1 MTKSKFTED
10 SYEQALIALFRDELG
25 YDYIYGP
32 DIERDYRQPCYVDAL
47 EQAIPSINPGLPAE
61 ALEEA
66 IRRILNAT
74 DGTLVQSNEAFM
86 RALQDGLEVP
96 YEHNGE
102 ERTAIVNLIDY
113 EHKAKDSKNTFHIA
127 NQWRVEGLDAIR
139 CDMIV
144 FVNGLPLVV
153 IELKSPSEEGVTVQ
167 DAYLQI
173 RNYQLKA
180 PDLFT
185 YNAFNVISNM
195 FRTYAGTITADEQRY
210 MEWKSRDGQYE
221 DKDHVNYDTFF
232 HGIFPKDRLPD
243 IIRNFIC
250 FDHREGQPA
259 KILAGYHQYFA
270 VNRALACTYKAM
282 TGNGKIGVFWHTQGS
297 GKSLSMVFLARLLGR
312 HFPESTIVVVT
323 DRNDLDD
330 QLYGQFS
337 RCADFLRQMPQQAG
351 SKAELGDML
360 RDRKAGGIFFT
371 TIQKFEEDTRFLSDR
386 RNIIVMTDEAH
397 RSQYGDTTFDIKTL
411 KTKKGYAKL
420 MREALPHA
428 SFIGF
433 TGTPI
438 SDRDR
443 DTKEVFGN
451 YIDIYDMT
459 QSVRDHATLPVYYES
474 RAMKLK
480 LNADILAQLD
490 EEFATLDTIGVTD
503 AQLEKTKHELSRLEE
518 VLGAPETI
526 NSLVDDILDHYT
538 RYRQQELTGK
548 VMIVAYNR
556 KIAMSIY
563 NRILQLQPGW
573 TNKVKV
579 VMTSSNKD
587 DEKWRPII
595 GNDAYRKQLAK
606 EFKDEQSELK
616 IAIVVDMWLTGF
628 DVPSLSTMYM
638 YKPMAGHNLMQA
650 IARVNRVF
658 PEKEGG
664 LIVDYIGIAQAL
676 KRAMQD
682 YSEHD
687 KKNFA
692 DPDIAKTALRTY
704 KEKREICHDM
714 LHGFDY
720 SAFPNATDAQKAQ
733 LIKQAVNFLCAVERD
748 PKRKDFIKESALLH
762 NAVTL
767 CRSLLNDDELQF
779 EAFYDAV
786 RVLLVRIDTNGNT
799 SVRAKE
805 INERIKNLLSQSVQS
820 EGIVVL
826 FDEKKRNFSLF
837 DEKFLQDIKNMK
849 EKNLAVEIL
858 KKLLKG
864 VVNGY
869 KHTNVVQSAKF
880 SELLSQALSMYLKG
894 MLTNEEVINELI
906 RLAEQIKQAEQQGN
920 NLGLT
925 NEEKAFYDALTQQD
939 EVRKA
944 YTNEQFIALTKELTE
959 TLRRNRT
966 IDWNKRESGQAE
978 MRKMVKR
985 LLRKYNYPP
994 EGQKQ
999 ALQTVME
1006 QCEQWA
1012 EEEYESNDRMN
1023 FSTHN
1028 SEIHYHINH
1037 VDNLHIGDN
1046 VENKYNTAE

>member
-1 MTKSKFTED
+1 MSKAKFTED
-10 SYEQALIALFRDELG
+10 SYEQALISLFRDELD

-32 DIERDYRQPCYVDAL
+32 DIVRDYRQPCFVEVL
-47 EQAIPSINPGLPAE
+47 ENAIYRINPTLPKE

-66 IRRILNAT
+66 IRRVLYAT
-74 DGTLVQSNEAFM
+74 DSTLIQSNETFM
-86 RALQDGLEVP
+86 QYLQDGMEVSFLL
-96 YEHNGE
+96 NGE
-102 ERTAIVNLIDY
+102 ERTELVKLIDY
-113 EHKAKDSKNTFHIA
+113 NDDTKETNNDFHIA
-127 NQWRVEGLDAIR
+127 NQWRVEGHDAIR
-139 CDMIV
+139 CDMVV
-144 FVNGLPLVV
+144 FVNGMPLVV
-153 IELKSPSEEGVTVQ
+153 IELKSPSEEGVSVH

-173 RNYQLKA
+173 KNYQLKA

-185 YNAFNVISNM
+185 YNAFNVISDM
-195 FRTYAGTITADEQRY
+195 FITYAGTITADEERY
-210 MEWKSRDGQYE
+210 MEWKSVDGKYE
-221 DKDHVNYDTFF
+221 DKKHVNYDTFF
-232 HGIFPKDRLPD
+232 HGIFPKERLLD

-270 VNRALACTYKAM
+270 VNRALNCTYKAVE
-282 TGNGKIGVFWHTQGS
+282 GNGKIGVFWHTQGS
-297 GKSLSMVFLARLLGR
+297 GKSLSMVFFAHLLGR
-312 HFPESTIVVVT
+312 HFTESTIVVVT

-330 QLYGQFS
+330 QLFGQFS

-351 SKAELGDML
+351 SKAELGDLL

-397 RSQYGDTTFDIKTL
+397 RSQYGDVHYDFEAKR
-411 KTKKGYAKL
+411 TKKGFAKL
-420 MREALPHA
+420 MREALPNA

-433 TGTPI
+433 TGTPV

-443 DTKEVFGN
+443 DTQEVFGN

-459 QSVRDHATLPVYYES
+459 QSVRDGATLPVYYES
-474 RAMKLK
+474 RAMRLK
-480 LNADILAQLD
+480 LNADILEQLD
-490 EEFATLDTIGVTD
+490 AEFTNLDTAGVTD

-526 NSLVDDILDHYT
+526 NSLVDDILLHYT
-538 RYRQQELTGK
+538 SYREQELTGK

-556 KIAMSIY
+556 RIAMSIY
-563 NRILQLQPGW
+563 KRILELQPDW

-587 DEKWRPII
+587 DADWRPII

-606 EFKDEQSELK
+606 EFKDEHSELK

-658 PEKEGG
+658 PEKQGG

-676 KRAMQD
+676 KRAMQEYTD
-682 YSEHD
+682 RD
-687 KKNFA
+687 KKQFG
-692 DPDIAKTALRTY
+692 DPNIAKTALRTY
-704 KEKREICHDM
+704 QEKKEICEDM

-720 SAFPNATDAQKAQ
+720 SAFPQSTDAQKAV
-733 LIKQAVNFLCAVERD
+733 LIKDAVNFLCEPNRA
-748 PKRKDFIKESALLH
+748 PKRKAFLDQSALLH

-767 CRSLLNDDELQF
+767 CRSLLSEQELQF
-779 EAFYDAV
+779 VAFYDAV
-786 RVLLVRIDTNGNT
+786 RVLLLRFEMGST
-799 SVRAKE
+799 SVKAKE
-805 INERIKNLLSQSVQS
+805 INERIKNLLAQSVQS

-826 FDEKKRNFSLF
+826 FDEKKRDFSLF
-837 DEKFLQDIKNMK
+837 DEKFLNDLKNMK

-864 VVNGY
+864 VIGGY
-869 KHTNVVQSAKF
+869 KHTNIVQSAKF
-880 SELLSQALSMYLKG
+880 SELLSQALSSYLKG

-906 RLAEQIKQAEQQGN
+906 NLALQIKSAQEKGN
-920 NLGLT
+920 ELGLT
-925 NEEKAFYDALTQQD
+925 DEEKAFYDALTQQ
-939 EVRKA
+939 EKVREA
-944 YTNEQFIALTKELTE
+944 YSNEQFIALTKELTE
-959 TLRRNRT
+959 TLRKNRT
-966 IDWNKRESGQAE
+966 IDWNKKESAQAD
-978 MRKMVKR
+978 MRRLVKR
-985 LLRKYNYPP
+985 LLRKYEYPP
-994 EGQKQ
+994 EGQEQ
-999 ALQTVME
+999 ALVTVMA

-1012 EEEYESNDRMN
+1012 DQEYESPLIVTNVTIN
-1023 FSTHN
+1023 E
-1028 SEIHYHINH
+1028 EIHYHPGSVHI
-1037 VDNLHIGDN
+1037 DNSTNISLN
-1046 VENKYNTAE
+1046 PQN

>member
-1 MTKSKFTED
+1 MTKTKFTED
-10 SYEQALIALFRDELG
+10 SYEQALIALFRDELD

-47 EQAIPSINPGLPAE
+47 EPALRRLNPNLPDAVI
-61 ALEEA
+61 EEA
-66 IRRILNAT
+66 TKRILYAT
-74 DGTLVQSNEAFM
+74 DSTLIQSNEAFM

-96 YEHNGE
+96 YMHDGE
-102 ERTAIVNLIDY
+102 ERTAIVQLIDY
-113 EHKAKDSKNTFHIA
+113 EHKDKNAFHVA

-139 CDMIV
+139 CDMVV
-144 FVNGLPLVV
+144 FINGMPLVV
-153 IELKSPSEEGVTVQ
+153 IELKSPSEEGVSVS

-185 YNAFNVISNM
+185 YNAFNVISDM
-195 FRTYAGTITADEQRY
+195 FTTLAGTITANEERY
-210 MEWKSRDGQYE
+210 MEWKSVDGKYE
-221 DKDHVNYDTFF
+221 DKEHVNYDTFF
-232 HGIFPKDRLPD
+232 HGIFPKDRLLD
-243 IIRNFIC
+243 ILRNFIC

-270 VNRALACTYKAM
+270 VNHALDCTYRAIN
-282 TGNGKIGVFWHTQGS
+282 GDGKIGVFWHTQGS
-297 GKSLSMVFLARLLGR
+297 GKSLSMVFLAHLLSR
-312 HFPESTIVVVT
+312 HFQESTIVVVT

-337 RCADFLRQMPQQAG
+337 RCADFLRQKPIQAT
-351 SKAELGDML
+351 SKAELGDLL

-397 RSQYGDTTFDIKTL
+397 RSQYGDVSYDVL
-411 KTKKGYAKL
+411 KARTKKGYAKL
-420 MREALPHA
+420 MREALPNA

-443 DTKEVFGN
+443 DTQEVFGD

-480 LNADILAQLD
+480 LNPEILEQLD
-490 EEFATLDTIGVTD
+490 KEFDTLDSLGITD
-503 AQLEKTKHELSRLEE
+503 MQLEKTKHKLSRLEE

-526 NSLVDDILDHYT
+526 NSLVDDILLHYT
-538 RYRQQELTGK
+538 KYRQDELTGK

-556 KIAMSIY
+556 KIAMDIY
-563 NRILQLQPGW
+563 RRILALQPTW
-573 TNKVKV
+573 TEKVKV
-579 VMTSSNKD
+579 VMTSNNQD
-587 DEKWRPII
+587 PEEWRSVI
-595 GNDAYRKQLAK
+595 GNEAYRKQLATD
-606 EFKDEQSELK
+606 FKDENSPLK

-676 KRAMQD
+676 KRAMKEYTD
-682 YSEHD
+682 RD
-687 KKNFA
+687 KKRFG
-692 DPDIAKTALRTY
+692 DPDIAKTALTTY
-704 KEKREICHDM
+704 REKDEICRD
-714 LHGFDY
+714 LFFGFDFSQY
-720 SAFPNATDAQKAQ
+720 PSATDAEKG
-733 LIKQAVNFLCAVERD
+733 LIIKSAANFLLAPDKEPR
-748 PKRKDFIKESALLH
+748 RIAFIKESALLH

-767 CRSLLNDDELQF
+767 CRSLLSDDQLQIV
-779 EAFYDAV
+779 AFYDAV
-786 RVLLVRIDTNGNT
+786 RVLLMRFETSRN

-805 INERIKNLLSQSVQS
+805 VNERIRNLLSQSVQS

-826 FDEKKRNFSLF
+826 FDDKNSDFSIF
-837 DEKFLQDIKNMK
+837 DETFLEEIRHMK

-858 KKLLKG
+858 KRLLKG
-864 VVNGY
+864 VINGY
-869 KHTNVVQSAKF
+869 KQTNIVQSARF
-880 SELLSQALSMYLKG
+880 SELLSQALSLYLKG
-894 MLTNEEVINELI
+894 MLTNEEVISELI
-906 RLAEQIKQAEQQGN
+906 RLAHQIKAAEKQGN
-920 NLGLT
+920 ELGLT
-925 NEEKAFYDALTQQD
+925 AEEKAFYDALTQQ
-939 EVRKA
+939 EAVRQA
-944 YTNEQFIALTKELTE
+944 YSDEQFIALTKELTDK
-959 TLRRNRT
+959 LRKNRT
-966 IDWNKRESGQAE
+966 IDWNKRESAQAG
-978 MRKMVKR
+978 MRKMVKH
-985 LLRKYNYPP
+985 LLREYDYPP

-999 ALQTVME
+999 ALEVVMQ

-1012 EEEYESNDRMN
+1012 EQEYNKPLIVNSIHIDTYND
-1023 FSTHN
+1023 N
-1028 SEIHYHINH
+1028 SRHIH
-1037 VDNLHIGDN
+1037 LS
-1046 VENKYNTAE
+1046 E

>member
-1 MTKSKFTED
+1 MTNIKFTED
-10 SYEQALIALFRDELG
+10 SYEQALIALFRDELD

-47 EQAIPSINPGLPAE
+47 EPALRRINPNLPDAVI
-61 ALEEA
+61 EEA
-66 IRRILNAT
+66 TKRVLYAT
-74 DGTLVQSNEAFM
+74 DSTLIQSNEAFM

-96 YEHNGE
+96 YMHDGE
-102 ERTAIVNLIDY
+102 ERTAIVQLIDY
-113 EHKAKDSKNTFHIA
+113 EHKGKDNKNTFHIA

-139 CDMIV
+139 CDMVV
-144 FVNGLPLVV
+144 FINGMPLVV
-153 IELKSPSEEGVTVQ
+153 IELKSPSEEGVSVH
-167 DAYLQI
+167 DAYLQMK
-173 RNYQLKA
+173 NYQLKA

-185 YNAFNVISNM
+185 YNAFNVISDM
-195 FRTYAGTITADEQRY
+195 YLSYAGTITADEERY
-210 MEWKSRDGQYE
+210 MEWKSVDGKYE
-221 DKDHVNYDTFF
+221 DKKHVSYDTFF
-232 HGIFPKDRLPD
+232 HGIFPKERLLD

-250 FDHREGQPA
+250 FDHREGQAA

-270 VNRALACTYKAM
+270 VNRALGCTYKAVE
-282 TGNGKIGVFWHTQGS
+282 GNGKIGVFWHTQGS
-297 GKSLSMVFLARLLGR
+297 GKSLSMVFFARLLGR
-312 HFPESTIVVVT
+312 HFSESTIVVVT

-330 QLYGQFS
+330 QLFGQFS
-337 RCADFLRQMPQQAG
+337 RCAQFLRQMPQQAG
-351 SKAELGDML
+351 SKAELGDLL

-397 RSQYGDTTFDIKTL
+397 RSQYGDVHYDFEAKR
-411 KTKKGYAKL
+411 TKKGYAKL
-420 MREALPHA
+420 MREALPNA

-433 TGTPI
+433 TGTPV

-443 DTKEVFGN
+443 DTQEVFGN

-459 QSVRDHATLPVYYES
+459 QSVRDGATLPVYYES
-474 RAMKLK
+474 RAMRLK
-480 LNADILAQLD
+480 LNADILEQLD
-490 EEFATLDTIGVTD
+490 AEFSNLDTAGVTD

-526 NSLVDDILDHYT
+526 NSLVDDILLHYT
-538 RYRQQELTGK
+538 SYREQELTGK

-563 NRILQLQPGW
+563 QRILDLHPDW
-573 TNKVKV
+573 LNKVKV

-587 DEKWRPII
+587 DAEWRPII

-606 EFKDEQSELK
+606 EFKDENSELK

-658 PEKEGG
+658 PEKQGG

-676 KRAMQD
+676 KRAMQEYTD
-682 YSEHD
+682 RD
-687 KKNFA
+687 KKQFG
-692 DPDIAKTALRTY
+692 DPNIAKTALRTY
-704 KEKREICHDM
+704 QEKKEICEDM

-720 SAFPNATDAQKAQ
+720 SAFPYSTDAQKAV
-733 LIKQAVNFLCAVERD
+733 LIKEAVNFLCEVSRE
-748 PKRKDFIKESALLH
+748 PKRKAFIQESALLH

-767 CRSLLNDDELQF
+767 CRSLLSENELQF
-779 EAFYDAV
+779 VAFYDAV
-786 RVLLVRIDTNGNT
+786 RVLLQRFEMGTT
-799 SVRAKE
+799 SVKAKE

-826 FDEKKRNFSLF
+826 FDEKKRDFSLF
-837 DEKFLQDIKNMK
+837 DEKFLNDLRNMK

-864 VVNGY
+864 VVAGY

-906 RLAEQIKQAEQQGN
+906 NIALQMKSAQEQGN
-920 NLGLT
+920 DLGLT
-925 NEEKAFYDALTQQD
+925 DEEKAFYDALTQQ
-939 EVRKA
+939 EKVREA

-959 TLRRNRT
+959 TLRKNRT
-966 IDWNKRESGQAE
+966 IDWNKKESAQAD
-978 MRKMVKR
+978 MRRLVKR
-985 LLRKYNYPP
+985 LLRKYQYPP
-994 EGQKQ
+994 EGQEQ
-999 ALQTVME
+999 ALETVMA

-1012 EEEYESNDRMN
+1012 DEEYESPLIVNQ
-1023 FSTHN
+1023 F
-1028 SEIHYHINH
+1028 
-1037 VDNLHIGDN
+1037 
-1046 VENKYNTAE
+1046 VENHIHIDTFNNYQDDHSQHLTIEK

>member
-1 MTKSKFTED
+1 MTKTKFTED
-10 SYEQALIALFRDELG
+10 SYEQALIALFRDELD

-47 EQAIPSINPGLPAE
+47 EPALRRLNPNLPDAVI
-61 ALEEA
+61 EEA
-66 IRRILNAT
+66 TKRILYAT
-74 DGTLVQSNEAFM
+74 DSTLIQSNEAFM

-96 YEHNGE
+96 YMHDGE
-102 ERTAIVNLIDY
+102 ERTAIVQLIDY
-113 EHKAKDSKNTFHIA
+113 EHKDKNAFHVA

-139 CDMIV
+139 CDMVV
-144 FVNGLPLVV
+144 FINGMPLVV
-153 IELKSPSEEGVTVQ
+153 IELKSPSEEGVSVS

-185 YNAFNVISNM
+185 YNAFNVISDM
-195 FRTYAGTITADEQRY
+195 FTTLAGTITANEERY
-210 MEWKSRDGQYE
+210 MEWKSVDGKYE
-221 DKDHVNYDTFF
+221 DKEHVNYDTFF
-232 HGIFPKDRLPD
+232 HGIFPKDRLLD
-243 IIRNFIC
+243 ILRNFIC

-270 VNRALACTYKAM
+270 VNHALDCTYRAIN
-282 TGNGKIGVFWHTQGS
+282 GDGKIGVFWHTQGS
-297 GKSLSMVFLARLLGR
+297 GKSLSMVFLAHLLSR
-312 HFPESTIVVVT
+312 HFQESTIVVVT

-337 RCADFLRQMPQQAG
+337 RCADFLRQKPQQAG
-351 SKAELGDML
+351 SKAELSDLL

-397 RSQYGDTTFDIKTL
+397 RSQYGDVSYDVL
-411 KTKKGYAKL
+411 KARTKKGYAKL
-420 MREALPHA
+420 MREALPNA

-443 DTKEVFGN
+443 DTQEVFGD

-480 LNADILAQLD
+480 LNPEILEQLD
-490 EEFATLDTIGVTD
+490 KEFDTLDSLGITD
-503 AQLEKTKHELSRLEE
+503 MQLEKTKHKLSRLEE

-526 NSLVDDILDHYT
+526 NSLVDDILLHYT
-538 RYRQQELTGK
+538 KYRQDELTGK

-556 KIAMSIY
+556 KIAMDIY
-563 NRILQLQPGW
+563 RRILALQPTW
-573 TNKVKV
+573 TEKVKV
-579 VMTSSNKD
+579 VMTSNNQD
-587 DEKWRPII
+587 PEEWRSVI
-595 GNDAYRKQLAK
+595 GNEAYRKQLATD
-606 EFKDEQSELK
+606 FKDENSPLK

-676 KRAMQD
+676 KRAMKEYTD
-682 YSEHD
+682 RD
-687 KKNFA
+687 KKRFG
-692 DPDIAKTALRTY
+692 DPDIAKTALTTY
-704 KEKREICHDM
+704 REKDEICRD
-714 LHGFDY
+714 LFFGFDFSQY
-720 SAFPNATDAQKAQ
+720 PSATDAEKG
-733 LIKQAVNFLCAVERD
+733 LIIKSAANFLLAPDKEPR
-748 PKRKDFIKESALLH
+748 RIAFIKESALLH

-767 CRSLLNDDELQF
+767 CRSLLSDDQLQIV
-779 EAFYDAV
+779 AFYDAV
-786 RVLLVRIDTNGNT
+786 RVLLMRFETSRN

-805 INERIKNLLSQSVQS
+805 VNERIRNLLSQSVQS

-826 FDEKKRNFSLF
+826 FDDKNRDFSIF
-837 DEKFLQDIKNMK
+837 DETFLEEIRHMK

-858 KKLLKG
+858 KRLLKG
-864 VVNGY
+864 VINGY
-869 KHTNVVQSAKF
+869 KQTNIVQSARF
-880 SELLSQALSMYLKG
+880 SELLSQALSLYLKG
-894 MLTNEEVINELI
+894 MLTNEEVISELI
-906 RLAEQIKQAEQQGN
+906 RLAHQIKAAEKQGN
-920 NLGLT
+920 ELGLT
-925 NEEKAFYDALTQQD
+925 AEEKAFYDALTQQ
-939 EVRKA
+939 ESVRQA
-944 YTNEQFIALTKELTE
+944 YSDEQFIALTKELTDK
-959 TLRRNRT
+959 LRKNRT
-966 IDWNKRESGQAE
+966 IDWNKRESAQAG
-978 MRKMVKR
+978 MRKMVKH
-985 LLRKYNYPP
+985 LLREYDYPP

-999 ALQTVME
+999 ALEVVMQ

-1012 EEEYESNDRMN
+1012 EQEYNKPLIVNSIHIDTYND
-1023 FSTHN
+1023 N
-1028 SEIHYHINH
+1028 SRHIH
-1037 VDNLHIGDN
+1037 LS
-1046 VENKYNTAE
+1046 E

>member
-1 MTKSKFTED
+1 MTKTKFTED
-10 SYEQALIALFRDELG
+10 SYEQALISLFRDELG

-47 EQAIPSINPGLPAE
+47 EP
-61 ALEEA
+61 A
-66 IRRILNAT
+66 IRRLNPNLPDAVIEEATKRVLYAT
-74 DGTLVQSNEAFM
+74 DSTLIQSNETFM

-96 YEHNGE
+96 YMHDGE
-102 ERTAIVNLIDY
+102 ERTAIVKLIDY
-113 EHKAKDSKNTFHIA
+113 EHKGKDNKNTFHIA

-139 CDMIV
+139 CDMVV
-144 FVNGLPLVV
+144 FINGMPLVV
-153 IELKSPSEEGVTVQ
+153 IELKSPSEEGVSVS

-185 YNAFNVISNM
+185 YNAFNVISDM
-195 FRTYAGTITADEQRY
+195 FTTLAGTITANEERY
-210 MEWKSRDGQYE
+210 MEWKSVDGKYE
-221 DKDHVNYDTFF
+221 DKEHVNYDTFF
-232 HGIFPKDRLPD
+232 HGIFPKDRLLD
-243 IIRNFIC
+243 ILRNFIC

-270 VNRALACTYKAM
+270 VNHALDCTYRAIN
-282 TGNGKIGVFWHTQGS
+282 GDGKIGVFWHTQGS
-297 GKSLSMVFLARLLGR
+297 GKSLSMVFLAHLLSR
-312 HFPESTIVVVT
+312 HFQESTIVVVT

-337 RCADFLRQMPQQAG
+337 RCADFLRQKPQQAG
-351 SKAELGDML
+351 SKAELGDLL

-397 RSQYGDTTFDIKTL
+397 RSQYGDVSYDVL
-411 KTKKGYAKL
+411 KARTKKGYAKL
-420 MREALPHA
+420 MREALPNA

-443 DTKEVFGN
+443 DTQEVFGD

-480 LNADILAQLD
+480 LNPEILEQLD
-490 EEFATLDTIGVTD
+490 KEFDTLDSLGITD
-503 AQLEKTKHELSRLEE
+503 MQLEKTKHKLSRLEE

-526 NSLVDDILDHYT
+526 NSLVDDILLHYT
-538 RYRQQELTGK
+538 KYRQDELTGK

-556 KIAMSIY
+556 KIAMDIY
-563 NRILQLQPGW
+563 RRILALQPTW
-573 TNKVKV
+573 TEKVKV
-579 VMTSSNKD
+579 VMTSNNQD
-587 DEKWRPII
+587 PEEWRSVI
-595 GNDAYRKQLAK
+595 GNEAYRKQLAT
-606 EFKDEQSELK
+606 EFKDEKSPLK

-676 KRAMQD
+676 KRAMKEYTD
-682 YSEHD
+682 RD
-687 KKNFA
+687 KKRFG
-692 DPDIAKTALRTY
+692 DPGIAKTALTTY
-704 KEKREICHDM
+704 REKDEICRD
-714 LHGFDY
+714 LFFGFDFSQY
-720 SAFPNATDAQKAQ
+720 PSATDAEKG
-733 LIKQAVNFLCAVERD
+733 LIIKSAANFLLAPDKEPR
-748 PKRKDFIKESALLH
+748 RIAFIKESALLH

-767 CRSLLNDDELQF
+767 CRSLLSDDQLQIV
-779 EAFYDAV
+779 AFYDAV
-786 RVLLVRIDTNGNT
+786 RVLLLRFETSRN

-805 INERIKNLLSQSVQS
+805 VNERIRNLLSQSVQS

-826 FDEKKRNFSLF
+826 FDDKNRDFSIF
-837 DEKFLQDIKNMK
+837 DETFLEEIRHMK

-858 KKLLKG
+858 KRLLKG
-864 VVNGY
+864 VINGY
-869 KHTNVVQSAKF
+869 KQTNIVQSARF
-880 SELLSQALSMYLKG
+880 SELLSQALSLYLKG
-894 MLTNEEVINELI
+894 MLTNEEVISELI
-906 RLAEQIKQAEQQGN
+906 RLAHQIKAAEKQGN
-920 NLGLT
+920 ELGLT
-925 NEEKAFYDALTQQD
+925 AEEKAFYDALTQQ
-939 EVRKA
+939 EAVRQA
-944 YTNEQFIALTKELTE
+944 YSDEQFIALTKELTDK
-959 TLRRNRT
+959 LRKNRT
-966 IDWNKRESGQAE
+966 IDWNKRESAQAG
-978 MRKMVKR
+978 MRKMVKH
-985 LLRKYNYPP
+985 LLREYDYPP

-999 ALQTVME
+999 ALEVVMQ

-1012 EEEYESNDRMN
+1012 EQEYNKPLIVNSIHIDTYND
-1023 FSTHN
+1023 N
-1028 SEIHYHINH
+1028 SRHIH
-1037 VDNLHIGDN
+1037 LS
-1046 VENKYNTAE
+1046 E

>member
-1 MTKSKFTED
+1 MTKTKFTED
-10 SYEQALIALFRDELG
+10 SYEQALIALFRDELD

-47 EQAIPSINPGLPAE
+47 EPALRRLNPNLPDAVI
-61 ALEEA
+61 EEA
-66 IRRILNAT
+66 TKRILYAT
-74 DGTLVQSNEAFM
+74 DSTLIQSNEAFM

-96 YEHNGE
+96 YMHDGE
-102 ERTAIVNLIDY
+102 ERTAIVQLIDY
-113 EHKAKDSKNTFHIA
+113 EHKDKNAFHVA

-139 CDMIV
+139 CDMVV
-144 FVNGLPLVV
+144 FINGMPLVV
-153 IELKSPSEEGVTVQ
+153 IELKSPSEEGVSVS

-185 YNAFNVISNM
+185 YNAFNVISDM
-195 FRTYAGTITADEQRY
+195 FTTLAGTITANEERY
-210 MEWKSRDGQYE
+210 MEWKSVDGKYE
-221 DKDHVNYDTFF
+221 DKEHVNYDTFF
-232 HGIFPKDRLPD
+232 HGIFPKDRLLD
-243 IIRNFIC
+243 ILRNFIC

-270 VNRALACTYKAM
+270 VNHALDCTYRAIN
-282 TGNGKIGVFWHTQGS
+282 GDGKIGVFWHTQGS
-297 GKSLSMVFLARLLGR
+297 GKSLSMVFLAHLLSR
-312 HFPESTIVVVT
+312 HFQESTIVVVT

-337 RCADFLRQMPQQAG
+337 RCADFLRQKPQQAG
-351 SKAELGDML
+351 SKAELGDLL

-397 RSQYGDTTFDIKTL
+397 RSQYGDVSYDVL
-411 KTKKGYAKL
+411 KARTKKGYAKL
-420 MREALPHA
+420 MREALPNA

-443 DTKEVFGN
+443 DTQEVFGD

-480 LNADILAQLD
+480 LNPEILEQLD
-490 EEFATLDTIGVTD
+490 KEFDTLDSLGITD
-503 AQLEKTKHELSRLEE
+503 MQLEKTKHKLSRLEE

-526 NSLVDDILDHYT
+526 NSLVDDILLHYT
-538 RYRQQELTGK
+538 KYRQDELTGK

-556 KIAMSIY
+556 KIAMDIY
-563 NRILQLQPGW
+563 RRILALQPTW
-573 TNKVKV
+573 TEKVKV
-579 VMTSSNKD
+579 VMTSNNQD
-587 DEKWRPII
+587 PEEWRSVI
-595 GNDAYRKQLAK
+595 GNEAYRKQLATD
-606 EFKDEQSELK
+606 FKDENSPLK

-676 KRAMQD
+676 KRAMKEYTD
-682 YSEHD
+682 RD
-687 KKNFA
+687 KKRFG
-692 DPDIAKTALRTY
+692 DPDIAKTALTTY
-704 KEKREICHDM
+704 REKDEICRD
-714 LHGFDY
+714 LFFGFDFSQY
-720 SAFPNATDAQKAQ
+720 PSATDAEKG
-733 LIKQAVNFLCAVERD
+733 LIIKSAANFLLAPDKEPR
-748 PKRKDFIKESALLH
+748 RIAFIKESALLH

-767 CRSLLNDDELQF
+767 CRSLLSDDQLQIV
-779 EAFYDAV
+779 AFYDAV
-786 RVLLVRIDTNGNT
+786 RVLLMRFETSRN

-805 INERIKNLLSQSVQS
+805 VNERIRNLLSQSVQS

-826 FDEKKRNFSLF
+826 FDDKNRDFSIF
-837 DEKFLQDIKNMK
+837 DETFLEEIRHMK

-858 KKLLKG
+858 KRLLKG
-864 VVNGY
+864 VINGY
-869 KHTNVVQSAKF
+869 KQTNIVQSARF
-880 SELLSQALSMYLKG
+880 SELLSQALSLYLKG
-894 MLTNEEVINELI
+894 MLTNEEVISELI
-906 RLAEQIKQAEQQGN
+906 RLAHQIKAAEKQGN
-920 NLGLT
+920 ELGLT
-925 NEEKAFYDALTQQD
+925 AEEKAFYDALTQQ
-939 EVRKA
+939 EAVRQA
-944 YTNEQFIALTKELTE
+944 YSDEQFIALTKELTDK
-959 TLRRNRT
+959 LRKNRT
-966 IDWNKRESGQAE
+966 IDWNKRESAQAG
-978 MRKMVKR
+978 MRKMVKH
-985 LLRKYNYPP
+985 LLREYDYPP

-999 ALQTVME
+999 ALEVVMQ

-1012 EEEYESNDRMN
+1012 EQEYNKPLIVNSIHIDTYND
-1023 FSTHN
+1023 N
-1028 SEIHYHINH
+1028 SRHIH
-1037 VDNLHIGDN
+1037 LS
-1046 VENKYNTAE
+1046 E

>member
-1 MTKSKFTED
+1 MTKTKFTED
-10 SYEQALIALFRDELG
+10 SYEQALIALFRDELD

-47 EQAIPSINPGLPAE
+47 EPALRRLNPNLPDAVI
-61 ALEEA
+61 EEA
-66 IRRILNAT
+66 TKRVLYAT
-74 DGTLVQSNEAFM
+74 DSTLIQSNEAFM

-96 YEHNGE
+96 YMHDGE

-113 EHKAKDSKNTFHIA
+113 EHKGEDNKNTYHIA

-139 CDMIV
+139 CDMVV
-144 FVNGLPLVV
+144 FINGMPLVV
-153 IELKSPSEEGVTVQ
+153 IELKSPSEEGVSVS

-185 YNAFNVISNM
+185 YNAFNVISDM
-195 FRTYAGTITADEQRY
+195 FTTLAGTITANEERY
-210 MEWKSRDGQYE
+210 MEWKSVDGKYE
-221 DKDHVNYDTFF
+221 DKEHVNYDTFF
-232 HGIFPKDRLPD
+232 HGIFPKDRLLD
-243 IIRNFIC
+243 ILRNFIC

-270 VNRALACTYKAM
+270 VNNALTCTHRAIN
-282 TGNGKIGVFWHTQGS
+282 GDGKIGVFWHTQGS
-297 GKSLSMVFLARLLGR
+297 GKSLSMVFFAHLLTH
-312 HFPESTIVVVT
+312 HFQESTIVVVT
-323 DRNDLDD
+323 DRNDLDA

-337 RCADFLRQMPQQAG
+337 RCADFLRQKPIQAT
-351 SKAELGDML
+351 SKAELGDLL

-397 RSQYGDTTFDIKTL
+397 RSQYGDVSYDVL
-411 KTKKGYAKL
+411 KARTKKGYAKL
-420 MREALPHA
+420 MREALPNA

-443 DTKEVFGN
+443 DTQEVFGD

-480 LNADILAQLD
+480 LNPEILEQLD
-490 EEFATLDTIGVTD
+490 EEFDTLDSLGITD
-503 AQLEKTKHELSRLEE
+503 MQLEKTKHKLSRLEE

-526 NSLVDDILDHYT
+526 NSLVDDILLHYT
-538 RYRQQELTGK
+538 KYRQDELTGK

-556 KIAMSIY
+556 KIAMDIY
-563 NRILQLQPGW
+563 RRILALQPTW
-573 TNKVKV
+573 TEKVKV
-579 VMTSSNKD
+579 VMTSNNQD
-587 DEKWRPII
+587 PEEWRSVI
-595 GNDAYRKQLAK
+595 GNEAYRKQLAT
-606 EFKDEQSELK
+606 EFKDEKSPLK

-676 KRAMQD
+676 KRAMKEYTD
-682 YSEHD
+682 RD
-687 KKNFA
+687 KKKFG
-692 DPDIAKTALRTY
+692 DPDIAKTALTTY
-704 KEKREICHDM
+704 REKDEICHE
-714 LHGFDY
+714 LFFGFDFSQY
-720 SAFPNATDAQKAQ
+720 PSATDAEKGQI
-733 LIKQAVNFLCAVERD
+733 IKSAANFLLATDKET
-748 PKRKDFIKESALLH
+748 KRKAFIQESALLH

-767 CRSLLNDDELQF
+767 CRSLLSDEQLQIV
-779 EAFYDAV
+779 AFYDAV
-786 RVLLVRIDTNGNT
+786 RVLLMRFET
-799 SVRAKE
+799 SRNAVKAKE
-805 INERIKNLLSQSVQS
+805 VNERIRNLLAQSVQS

-826 FDEKKRNFSLF
+826 FDDKNRDFSLF
-837 DEKFLQDIKNMK
+837 DDTFLEEIRRMK

-864 VVNGY
+864 VINGY
-869 KHTNVVQSAKF
+869 KQTNVVQSAKF
-880 SELLSQALSMYLKG
+880 SELLSQALSLYLKG
-894 MLTNEEVINELI
+894 MLTNEEVISELI
-906 RLAEQIKQAEQQGN
+906 RLAHQIKEAEQQGN
-920 NLGLT
+920 DLGLT
-925 NEEKAFYDALTQQD
+925 AEEKAFYDALTQQ
-939 EVRKA
+939 EAVRQA
-944 YTNEQFIALTKELTE
+944 YSDEQFIALTKELTDK
-959 TLRRNRT
+959 LRKNRT
-966 IDWNKRESGQAE
+966 IDWNKRESAQAG
-978 MRKMVKR
+978 MRKMVKH
-985 LLRKYNYPP
+985 LLRQYDYPP

-999 ALQTVME
+999 ALEIVMQ

-1012 EEEYESNDRMN
+1012 EQEYNKPVIVN
-1023 FSTHN
+1023 
-1028 SEIHYHINH
+1028 HYHIDH
-1037 VDNLHIGDN
+1037 VDTINYNDN
-1046 VENKYNTAE
+1046 SQTLKIE